1 MRSPLFEQSNMENET
16 RERWTMQSKKMLRVV
31 VTEDNPVIATAGA
44 MVAYQG
50 RVKFN
55 HQSSGSLGKFFK
67 KHLTGEDTPMMRVT
81 GDGEVFFA
89 RDAANVFLME
99 LEGGNDGLSVN
110 SSSLLAYDP
119 TLDDDIRRLRG
130 AGSLLSGAGLFNVNL
145 TGRGMVALCSK
156 GTPLVLDCSQ
166 QDTFVDPQ
174 AAVCWSANLA
184 PEITTDINLNT
195 FIGRGSG
202 EAFQMRFSGP
212 GFVVVQPS
220 EGIGTPVL
228 KAE

>member
-1 MRSPLFEQSNMENET
+1 MENET
-16 RERWTMQSKKMLRVV
+16 RERWSLQSAKMLRVV
-31 VTEDNPVIATAGA
+31 VTDNAPVVATAGA

-50 RVKFN
+50 RVKFD

-67 KHLTGEDTPMMRVT
+67 KHLSGEDTPMMRAT
-81 GDGEVFFA
+81 GNGEVFFA

-99 LEGGNDGLSVN
+99 LEGDNDGLSVN

-119 TLDDDIRRLRG
+119 TLNDDIHRLRG
-130 AGSLLSGAGLFNVNL
+130 AGSLLSGSGLFNVNL
-145 TGRGMVALCSK
+145 TGSGMVALCSK

-166 QDTFVDPQ
+166 QETFVDPQ
-174 AAVCWSANLA
+174 AAVCWSSNLA
-184 PEITTDINLNT
+184 PEITTDININT
-195 FIGRGSG
+195 LIGRGSG

-220 EGIGTPVL
+220 EGIGTPVI
-228 KAE
+228 KMD